1 MMRDAFIYAAIL
13 LAVYIAF
20 VLLGYDHHKALSQ
33 WTASAGGAITFAYMH
48 RKTKESWFR
57 R

>member
-1 MMRDAFIYAAIL
+1 MMRDAFIYAVIL